1 MGELGCYITTITS
14 KALSFVYHSSSSDC
28 TMRTVV
34 CFVDLGLLWPAGVCL
49 SGGVKLHGGS
59 FFSFHISLF
68 FLRSSTF
75 VARTVAMGACILQ
88 W

>member
-1 MGELGCYITTITS
+1 LTGLTELGVALRRSVMGELGCYITTITS

-49 SGGVKLHGGS
+49 SGEG
-59 FFSFHISLF
+59 
-68 FLRSSTF
+68 
-75 VARTVAMGACILQ
+75 
-88 W
+88 